1 MYLKIANLEV
11 AGCMFLSR
19 PFDLDLETYLMSRL
33 FDLETW
39 IPELPT
45 FELHIRPWF
54 RWGQVSVHI

>member
-19 PFDLDLETYLMSRL
+19 PFDLETYLMSRL

-39 IPELPT
+39 IPEPPT
-45 FELHIRPWF
+45 FEFHIRPWF
-54 RWGQVSVHI
+54 RWGQASVHI

>member
-19 PFDLDLETYLMSRL
+19 PFDLETYLMSRL

-54 RWGQVSVHI
+54 

>member
-1 MYLKIANLEV
+1 MHLKIANLEV

-19 PFDLDLETYLMSRL
+19 PFDLETDLMSRS

-54 RWGQVSVHI
+54 IWGQASVHI

>member
-19 PFDLDLETYLMSRL
+19 PFDLDTYLMSRL

-39 IPELPT
+39 IPEPPT

-54 RWGQVSVHI
+54 RWGQASVHI